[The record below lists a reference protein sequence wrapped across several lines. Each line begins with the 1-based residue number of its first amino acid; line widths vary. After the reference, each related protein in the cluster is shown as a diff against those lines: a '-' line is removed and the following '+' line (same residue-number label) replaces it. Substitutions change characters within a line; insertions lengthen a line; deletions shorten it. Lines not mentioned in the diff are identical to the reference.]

1 MSILK
6 KALLRSVAVIVI
18 VSLSILSGILINNI
32 FDRIDRAS
40 HPREFSEYVEK
51 YSKEY
56 GVPEYII
63 FAVIKTESDFEIG
76 ALSQDGARGLMQL
89 MPSTFKWLAG
99 LLGEPDDPAVL
110 YDPETNIKYGT
121 YYLSYLYGIYARWPT
136 VYAAYNAGP
145 NAVDG
150 WLGDGKYSHDGV
162 NLDYIPFEE
171 TREYV
176 ASVNKA
182 TEYYQRLYY

>member
-1 MSILK
+1 MSKLK
-6 KALLRSVAVIVI
+6 KALLRSIAVIVI
-18 VSLSILSGILINNI
+18 VALSVASGIGISYVL
-32 FDRIDRAS
+32 DKMDRAG
-40 HPREFSEYVEK
+40 HPREFSQYVEK

-63 FAVIKTESDFEIG
+63 YAVIKSESDFEIG
-76 ALSQDGARGLMQL
+76 ALSSDGARGLMQL

-121 YYLSYLYGIYARWPT
+121 YYLSYLYGLYARWPT

-145 NAVDG
+145 SAVDN
-150 WLGDGKYSHDGV
+150 WLNDGKYSHDGV
-162 NLDYIPFEE
+162 NLDTIPYEE

-176 ASVNKA
+176 AAVNKA
-182 TEYYQRLYY
+182 SEYYQRLYY

>member
-1 MSILK
+1 MSTLK
-6 KALLRSVAVIVI
+6 KAVIRSAAVILI
-18 VSLSILSGILINNI
+18 AALSILSGLWINSI
-32 FDRIDRAS
+32 FDRMDRNS
-40 HPREFSEYVEK
+40 HPREFSEFVGK
-51 YSKEY
+51 YSREY

-63 FAVIKTESDFEIG
+63 YAVIKAESNFEIG
-76 ALSQDGARGLMQL
+76 ALSSDGARGLMQL

-121 YYLSYLYGIYARWPT
+121 YYLSYLYGIYARWST
-136 VYAAYNAGP
+136 VYAAYNAGTTH
-145 NAVDG
+145 VDAR
-150 WLGDGKYSHDGV
+150 LDDGKYSRDGV

-176 ASVNKA
+176 AAVNKA
-182 TEYYQRLYY
+182 AEYYQRLYY